1 MSKKNTLHIYTRVST
16 SNQIGGTSIDVQKD
30 NGIELSKKLNMDYK
44 IHNEGFGS
52 GFSEFS
58 EFRPVFRKVLEK
70 VKKGE
75 IKHLFVKDLSR
86 LTRNEMDSYKINMIL
101 LENNVTLYTT
111 EGKFDLDSDDKRMM
125 YKILTMFNEYQVR
138 VSRIKSIEG
147 KVRRVQE
154 GKYML
159 TIPFGYIRE
168 DGYLKEHP
176 ENGEWLRK
184 IFEWYKDG
192 KSSIDIRN
200 ELFKHGVEPPRSEK
214 DMWKPETIQKILRN
228 TTYIG
233 THTFTDKESGVT
245 IQNDN
250 LPLIDK
256 KLFYDVGK
264 RMDNQ
269 RGGRMVK
276 KLYLLREIL
285 KCPCGTQMNVRGIT
299 KTQKYPLYICRN
311 QERTYKKQKSVCD
324 DCVPMKS
331 VGMEPVDK
339 FVWNHLLHTL
349 SQSSLIKESV
359 KKEVLG
365 KKSTYGKRTIKSKL
379 KKLGVEKDR
388 IDKMRLEL
396 EKEYYSGK
404 MDKDRYKVLVGSVN
418 QRENEID
425 TEITT
430 KRTEL
435 DSILQKDKWLNWIEV
450 HLNNIDGLNEVTD
463 IKERKEIIKTYIDE
477 IILEWDESSKQHTLK
492 MIFKLPLIQDSISY
506 KKGSSGRY
514 LRDKKGFKKYEISE
528 GKRELITPYSLC
540 NSFDSNR
547 LC

>member
-1 MSKKNTLHIYTRVST
+1 
-16 SNQIGGTSIDVQKD
+16 
-30 NGIELSKKLNMDYK
+30 
-44 IHNEGFGS
+44 
-52 GFSEFS
+52 
-58 EFRPVFRKVLEK
+58 
-70 VKKGE
+70 
-75 IKHLFVKDLSR
+75 
-86 LTRNEMDSYKINMIL
+86 
-101 LENNVTLYTT
+101 
-111 EGKFDLDSDDKRMM
+111 
-125 YKILTMFNEYQVR
+125 
-138 VSRIKSIEG
+138 
-147 KVRRVQE
+147 
-154 GKYML
+154 
-159 TIPFGYIRE
+159 
-168 DGYLKEHP
+168 
-176 ENGEWLRK
+176 
-184 IFEWYKDG
+184 
-192 KSSIDIRN
+192 
-200 ELFKHGVEPPRSEK
+200 
-214 DMWKPETIQKILRN
+214 
-228 TTYIG
+228 
-233 THTFTDKESGVT
+233 
-245 IQNDN
+245 
-250 LPLIDK
+250 
-256 KLFYDVGK
+256 
-264 RMDNQ
+264 
-269 RGGRMVK
+269 
-276 KLYLLREIL
+276 
-285 KCPCGTQMNVRGIT
+285 
-299 KTQKYPLYICRN
+299 
-311 QERTYKKQKSVCD
+311 
-324 DCVPMKS
+324 MKS

-450 HLNNIDGLNEVTD
+450 HLNNIDGLNKVTD

-540 NSFDSNR
+540 NSFDSN
-547 LC
+547 